1 MKTPCHSCGHPFDQE
16 LLGRYGCC
24 NCHGEGLDEKTMKK
38 IEFNWIEETLIP
50 ERNNTNRN
58 DWSIDAVEIIA
69 APILPNKCTDIA
81 LKQDVWDGAG
91 SDFGYAYIDLE
102 TLTLP
107 SHFDNG
113 RKVPQR
119 FHKQVARLK

>member
-1 MKTPCHSCGHPFDQE
+1 
-16 LLGRYGCC
+16 
-24 NCHGEGLDEKTMKK
+24 MKK

-102 TLTLP
+102 TFKLYNFSLNLLNL
-107 SHFDNG
+107 SYI
-113 RKVPQR
+113 
-119 FHKQVARLK
+119 L